1 MSFGTLVK
9 DGTGIPIAQGY
20 IPGVGFAAAKSSPNS
35 NTDGSGNVS
44 SSLAVSFA
52 GYTALVVT
60 ASLRTANGNSADF
73 DVSSFDQL
81 LILMTF
87 TANQGTSPTIQ
98 FFLDTKDT
106 LGNYYAVYTG
116 AVISVTTSPLIV
128 SLGAGLA
135 NQTAFG
141 ITARLR
147 WVIGGSATPGWNFGG
162 NIIGK

>member
-1 MSFGTLVK
+1 MGFGTLVK
-9 DGTGIPIAQGY
+9 DQVGTPVAQGY
-20 IPGVGFAAAKSSPNS
+20 VPGTGFVAAQTSPNV
-35 NTDGSGNVS
+35 NTDGSSNKCAPLSVSYCGFAALTVS
-44 SSLAVSFA
+44 S
-52 GYTALVVT
+52 
-60 ASLRTANGNSADF
+60 SLRTANGNSADF
-73 DVSSFDQL
+73 DVSAFDQL

-87 TANQGTSPTIQ
+87 TSNQGTSPTIQ

-116 AVISVTTSPLIV
+116 SSITTTANPLIV

-147 WVIGGSATPGWNFGG
+147 WIIGGSSTPGWTFGG
-162 NIIGK
+162 NVIGK